1 MNISEDFEKLC
12 EVVRDYPIL
21 YDKSQKGYKERDAV
35 ENAWNEVSS
44 NERNTPGLALIL
56 EAVSK
61 KRQAPLVFYKFGA
74 PKTSFSFF

>member
-1 MNISEDFEKLC
+1 MSSSKFLNISEEEKLC

-44 NERNTPGLALIL
+44 LLDFVQSGTMALNSLAFWDTVYGYAFHQWL
-56 EAVSK
+56 
-61 KRQAPLVFYKFGA
+61 Q
-74 PKTSFSFF
+74 